1 MEIALRVMLWVQIG
15 LITIFQVTE
24 IFTNPW
30 AEKHLDEDKL
40 TLYRTI
46 WKAIWALM
54 IAYGL
59 ILVGLA
65 ITSLSK

>member
-1 MEIALRVMLWVQIG
+1 MEVALRIMLWIQIG
-15 LITIFQVTE
+15 LITVFQVTE

-40 TLYRTI
+40 TIYRTI
-46 WKAIWALM
+46 WKAIWAMM
-54 IAYGL
+54 IAFSL

-65 ITSLSK
+65 ITALCK